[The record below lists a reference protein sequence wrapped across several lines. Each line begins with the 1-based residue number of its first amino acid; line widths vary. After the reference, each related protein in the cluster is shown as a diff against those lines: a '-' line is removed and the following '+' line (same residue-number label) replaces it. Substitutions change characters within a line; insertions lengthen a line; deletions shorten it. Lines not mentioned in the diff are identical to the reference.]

1 MRLFGY
7 RLDRSVA
14 LERVTLGPMDEPIY
28 HRGSAVGCL
37 VLHGIGGTPANVRAV
52 TDRLAAAGH
61 TVAAPMIAG
70 HGNTAADFAASTDTA
85 WEKSAL
91 DAYGWLAGQGCE
103 KIVLI
108 GLSLGGVLSGLLA
121 AKKPAAGL
129 VLICPPVVMM
139 PFLNISRRV
148 SFFTP
153 FVRYEPKRAEPR
165 EPDPAANML
174 TGMATKKLVDL
185 DRLRRRL
192 IRALPDV
199 RCPVLAIQAAYDD
212 KVHPRTYEILRDR
225 LTRAPFTLK
234 CMERSPHGC
243 TYGPERDAVA
253 ARVAEFVAAVVDN
266 IAAAPV

>member
-7 RLDRSVA
+7 RLDKSVA
-14 LERVTLGPMDEPIY
+14 LERVSLGPMDEPVC

-37 VLHGIGGTPANVRAV
+37 VLHGIGGTPANVRVV
-52 TDRLAAAGH
+52 TDTLIAAGY

-70 HGNTAADFAASTDTA
+70 HGKTAADFAASADAA
-85 WEKSAL
+85 WGKSAL
-91 DAYGWLAGQGCE
+91 DAYDWLIGQGCE
-103 KIVLI
+103 TIVLI
-108 GLSLGGVLSGLLA
+108 GLSLGGLLSGLLA
-121 AKKPAAGL
+121 AEKPVAGL

-139 PFLNISRRV
+139 PFLNFSRRV
-148 SFFTP
+148 SFFAP
-153 FVRYEPKRAEPR
+153 FVRYEPKRAEMR

-174 TGMATKKLVDL
+174 SGMATKKLVDL
-185 DRLRRRL
+185 NRLRRRL
-192 IRALPDV
+192 IRALPEL

-234 CMERSPHGC
+234 LMEHSPHGC
-243 TYGPERDAVA
+243 TYGPEREAVA
-253 ARVAEFVAAVVDN
+253 AHVAEFVAAVVDN